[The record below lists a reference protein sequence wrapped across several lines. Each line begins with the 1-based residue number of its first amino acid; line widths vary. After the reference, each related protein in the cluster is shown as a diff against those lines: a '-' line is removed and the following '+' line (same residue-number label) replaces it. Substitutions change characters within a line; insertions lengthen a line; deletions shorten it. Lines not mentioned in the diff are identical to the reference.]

1 MVLRE
6 VALTPCMDDG
16 AGAEDVRDLVATS
29 TKALDDVVS
38 RLDAEKR
45 SMAEAQRTVKSAE
58 LQLLKELGEYL
69 GDRINNPLAVIL
81 GSAQLLEMRDQSQ
94 AASEAAERIGA
105 AVSKINEVVRE
116 IASRSG
122 EALR

>member
-1 MVLRE
+1 VEFARRYHNVVLGS
-6 VALTPCMDDG
+6 LDS

-29 TKALDDVVS
+29 AKALDDVVS

-45 SMAEAQRTVKSAE
+45 GVGEAQRTVKSAE

-81 GSAQLLEMRDQSQ
+81 GSAQLLEMRDTSQ
-94 AASEAAERIGA
+94 VASEGARRIGA
-105 AVSKINEVVRE
+105 AVARD
-116 IASRSG
+116 
-122 EALR
+122 